1 MPREAGLVFG
11 QLLGRTFTQHRTA
24 TRAALWPG
32 TVYADP
38 YGHVLVLVK
47 WVPPG
52 PGRGGLLLA
61 AGPLLWLVVSYG
73 AWNLRPW
80 AWWAGMAATGITVVG
95 VVVNIIN
102 GVGILQAMASAPL
115 SIVIFIYLL
124 LPDIRRVFGVGSA

>member
-1 MPREAGLVFG
+1 MNRPLGVTIIAILAFINGLLGLCLPGLVIIGGGIGALFSG
-11 QLLGRTFTQHRTA
+11 GLG
-24 TRAALWPG
+24 LI
-32 TVYADP
+32 V
-38 YGHVLVLVK
+38 VC
-47 WVPPG
+47 
-52 PGRGGLLLA
+52 GGLLLA

-80 AWWAGMAATGITVVG
+80 AWWAGMVATGITVVG

-124 LPDIRRVFGVGSA
+124 LPDIRRAFGMGSA

>member
-1 MPREAGLVFG
+1 MNRPLGVTIIAILAFINGLLGLCVPGLVIIGGGIGALFSG
-11 QLLGRTFTQHRTA
+11 GLG
-24 TRAALWPG
+24 LI
-32 TVYADP
+32 V
-38 YGHVLVLVK
+38 VC
-47 WVPPG
+47 
-52 PGRGGLLLA
+52 GGLLLA
-61 AGPLLWLVVSYG
+61 AGPLVWLLVSYG

-80 AWWAGMAATGITVVG
+80 AWWAGMVATGITVVG